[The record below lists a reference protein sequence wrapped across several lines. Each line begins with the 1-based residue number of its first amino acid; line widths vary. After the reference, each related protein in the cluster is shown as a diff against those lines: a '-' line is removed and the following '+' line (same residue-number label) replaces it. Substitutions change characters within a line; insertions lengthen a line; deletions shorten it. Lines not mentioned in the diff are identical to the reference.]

1 MSNCDTSSP
10 GHLTLKYK
18 LHHPSLADEVRQWF
32 DSENCTDIS
41 MICERGEILHAH
53 RLVLASASPLIKRLL
68 EEANYPN
75 GSPVYIQFP
84 DVKVFQMKTIL
95 YFLYTGQASVP
106 PNEMNDLVELFD
118 LLEINSELW
127 GPPKNY
133 EDSTRSESRISDN
146 SGSDHLSDSDNKSSS
161 IEPSVL
167 VKAELEETSSPPLVA
182 SRRRRRSSSTPVN
195 LSLSNPEVHNE
206 LSKSP
211 ENSHKPLRKSSSLV
225 ESSSEDEKAN
235 AEKIATRLQQEIENQ
250 ALFYRKRKSRYM
262 DYYNSNTI
270 DDVEEQRKL
279 QEKVQQQTEPENY
292 VVMPHRKRRPGFQNS
307 PAQNLPFI
315 PFSPSYIDEISFR
328 HYHSS
333 HLLSSSNPPYLLD
346 NPSKTPPHPGSVILP
361 NSVEEIVVK
370 YRPPSEEGSPSQ
382 RPPSPRYGIGNN
394 VEAPWG
400 PWSMC
405 QTGGDGSST
414 PGNLNSLSG
423 PGSDHPHEH
432 EDTSST
438 NEEMI
443 SKSSC
448 TTSNNM
454 GSAREYRCTYCGKQ
468 FGMSWNL
475 KTHLR
480 VHTGEKPFACRL
492 CVAMFKQKAHLLKHL
507 CSVHRNVI
515 SSVNDDGN
523 SSHFNCCFCSMT
535 FESLQ
540 DLIKHLSG
548 PHNNLLL
555 SKNLSSEPE

>member
-1 MSNCDTSSP
+1 MS
-10 GHLTLKYK
+10 Y
-18 LHHPSLADEVRQWF
+18 
-32 DSENCTDIS
+32 
-41 MICERGEILHAH
+41 
-53 RLVLASASPLIKRLL
+53 
-68 EEANYPN
+68 
-75 GSPVYIQFP
+75 
-84 DVKVFQMKTIL
+84 
-95 YFLYTGQASVP
+95 
-106 PNEMNDLVELFD
+106 
-118 LLEINSELW
+118 
-127 GPPKNY
+127 
-133 EDSTRSESRISDN
+133 
-146 SGSDHLSDSDNKSSS
+146 NKSSS
-161 IEPSVL
+161 IEPSIL

-206 LSKSP
+206 SKSP

-225 ESSSEDEKAN
+225 ESSSEEEVMRSTS

-279 QEKVQQQTEPENY
+279 QEKVQQQTAPENY
-292 VVMPHRKRRPGFQNS
+292 VVMPHRKRRPGFHNS
-307 PAQNLPFI
+307 PAQNPPFI

-328 HYHSS
+328 HYRSP
-333 HLLSSSNPPYLLD
+333 HLLSSSNPPYLMD
-346 NPSKTPPHPGSVILP
+346 NPSKTPPHPGVLLP

-370 YRPPSEEGSPSQ
+370 YRPPSEEGSPIQ
-382 RPPSPRYGIGNN
+382 RPASPRYGGIGNN
-394 VEAPWG
+394 DAPWG
-400 PWSMC
+400 PWSLC
-405 QTGGDGSST
+405 QTGGDSST

-423 PGSDHPHEH
+423 PGGGHTNHEH
-432 EDTSST
+432 EDTNST
-438 NEEMI
+438 NEDMI

-448 TTSNNM
+448 TTSNNV

-540 DLIKHLSG
+540 DLIRHLSG

-555 SKNLSSEPE
+555 SKNLSAEPE